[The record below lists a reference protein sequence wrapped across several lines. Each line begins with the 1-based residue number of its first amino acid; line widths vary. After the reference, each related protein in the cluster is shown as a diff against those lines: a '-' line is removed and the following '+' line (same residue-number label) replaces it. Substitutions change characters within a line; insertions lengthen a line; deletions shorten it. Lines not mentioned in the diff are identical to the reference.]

1 MPGAGRVSGGSA
13 RGLRLVGA
21 GSATRPLS
29 DRVKQSLFG
38 GLADRLAGARVLD
51 LFAGTGAA
59 GIEALSRGATSS
71 DFVERDERAV
81 AAIRANL
88 RSTGLGEQGR
98 VHQADAVRYL
108 SGGSGERGP
117 FDLVLLDPPYGD
129 PAMLAALEL
138 LGGGTLLSPEAIV
151 VAKHFWRDAP
161 PEEVGVLRRRRVRRF
176 GETALTFYA
185 ADHPGQAA
193 AADDR
198 AEQAP

>member
-1 MPGAGRVSGGSA
+1 VPGAGRVSGGA
-13 RGLRLVGA
+13 TRGLRLIGA
-21 GSATRPLS
+21 GPGTRPLS

-38 GLADRLAGARVLD
+38 GLADRLPGARVLD
-51 LFAGTGAA
+51 LFAGSGAA
-59 GIEALSRGATSS
+59 GIEALSRGAASS
-71 DFVERDERAV
+71 DFVERDERGV

-88 RSTGLGEQGR
+88 RSTGLTERAR
-98 VHQADAVRYL
+98 VHKADAVRYL
-108 SGGSGERGP
+108 AGGSGGRGP

-176 GETALTFYA
+176 GETALTFYEPG
-185 ADHPGQAA
+185 DPSGQA
-193 AADDR
+193 
-198 AEQAP
+198 P

>member
-1 MPGAGRVSGGSA
+1 VPGAGRVSGGAA
-13 RGLRLVGA
+13 RGLRLIGA

-51 LFAGTGAA
+51 LFAGSGAA

-88 RSTGLGEQGR
+88 RSTGLAERGR
-98 VHQADAVRYL
+98 VHQADVGRYL
-108 SGGSGERGP
+108 AGGSGERGP
-117 FDLVLLDPPYGD
+117 FDLVVLDPPYGD

-138 LGGGTLLSPEAIV
+138 LGGGSLLSPEAIV

-176 GETALTFYA
+176 GESALTFYEVGGPG
-185 ADHPGQAA
+185 HPVDDEAGQA
-193 AADDR
+193 
-198 AEQAP
+198 P